1 MRLEDIIISIN
12 TNVFLIIAGIL
23 ILAAYSF
30 YVYKFTIP
38 RVSPFQRYLLLSLR
52 IISLILLF
60 LIIFEPVVNLKSRET
75 IEPVTYLFVDNSNSI
90 AAKDSII
97 RSETVKNML
106 SELNTAGGK
115 MIPFLFDKKIKTFRI
130 DSTDALNFKGQATN
144 FYNII
149 SEIKNSEENISSA
162 VIISDG
168 ILNDGS
174 SPIFEAE
181 KLNIPLF
188 TVGIGDSSKYRDV
201 RISDVIFNQYIY
213 AQKPTNIDII
223 ISQFGFDNR
232 SVRATLFE
240 NDKPVSAK
248 DAQLNYSGISKIN
261 FEYTPQNS
269 GETRMSIRISPIAG
283 EENTINNSKTFFID
297 VLKNKAKVCLIAGSP
312 SADLSS
318 ISNALDSDEN
328 IEVKKIIQVA
338 HDKFWKDYNLSLID
352 SSEIIFL
359 VDFPS
364 SNSPQALL
372 DYISNQ
378 IENKNKPF
386 FFLFTQSVDIGKL
399 KNIEPLLPFT
409 ILKIGDG
416 FTQVEPNFTGGSF
429 LSTGLGITLKRENV
443 LDNLPPVIK
452 NNSTLEAKP
461 GSDVIA
467 RSIIRNLQISS
478 PLLVT
483 RNVGNQRSIAF
494 LAGGVW
500 KWELSTSEKYPEFFK
515 SMIGDFVKWLGIT
528 HKQKQFSIRTSKKI
542 YSINEPVEFIAEL
555 YDQTFSPI
563 DTANINV
570 SVSKEGQEYEI
581 IFSPEKNGIYNAV
594 FDLTSFGDYT
604 FSGRAT
610 INGKVLQSEIG
621 KFSIG
626 ETNIEKD
633 NTRMDE
639 DFLKLLSLSS
649 NGKYF
654 RNNEIDELK
663 NEITKVNAT
672 ASTTKIN
679 ISEINF
685 RLNEWIM
692 LFIICLFAVEWFI
705 RKRSG
710 ML

>member
-1 MRLEDIIISIN
+1 
-12 TNVFLIIAGIL
+12 
-23 ILAAYSF
+23 
-30 YVYKFTIP
+30 
-38 RVSPFQRYLLLSLR
+38 
-52 IISLILLF
+52 
-60 LIIFEPVVNLKSRET
+60 
-75 IEPVTYLFVDNSNSI
+75 
-90 AAKDSII
+90 
-97 RSETVKNML
+97 
-106 SELNTAGGK
+106 
-115 MIPFLFDKKIKTFRI
+115 
-130 DSTDALNFKGQATN
+130 
-144 FYNII
+144 
-149 SEIKNSEENISSA
+149 
-162 VIISDG
+162 
-168 ILNDGS
+168 
-174 SPIFEAE
+174 
-181 KLNIPLF
+181 
-188 TVGIGDSSKYRDV
+188 
-201 RISDVIFNQYIY
+201 
-213 AQKPTNIDII
+213 
-223 ISQFGFDNR
+223 
-232 SVRATLFE
+232 
-240 NDKPVSAK
+240 
-248 DAQLNYSGISKIN
+248 
-261 FEYTPQNS
+261 
-269 GETRMSIRISPIAG
+269 
-283 EENTINNSKTFFID
+283 
-297 VLKNKAKVCLIAGSP
+297 
-312 SADLSS
+312 
-318 ISNALDSDEN
+318 
-328 IEVKKIIQVA
+328 
-338 HDKFWKDYNLSLID
+338 
-352 SSEIIFL
+352 
-359 VDFPS
+359 
-364 SNSPQALL
+364 
-372 DYISNQ
+372 
-378 IENKNKPF
+378 
-386 FFLFTQSVDIGKL
+386 
-399 KNIEPLLPFT
+399 
-409 ILKIGDG
+409 
-416 FTQVEPNFTGGSF
+416 
-429 LSTGLGITLKRENV
+429 
-443 LDNLPPVIK
+443 
-452 NNSTLEAKP
+452 LEAKP
-461 GSDVIA
+461 GSDVTA

-542 YSINEPVEFIAEL
+542 YSINEPVEFFAEL

-570 SVSKEGQEYEI
+570 TVSKEGQEYEI
-581 IFSPEKNGIYNAV
+581 ILSPEKNGIYNAV

-663 NEITKVNAT
+663 NEIAKVNAT